1 MLRKKTDGNPYS
13 WAIVWGP
20 GGPHGIIGVFT
31 TILYGNEFQN
41 PQFFQQ
47 TISLFPEQSTLVY
60 FLEFFDGFF
69 KKQPRDVVLLT
80 AARRH

>member
-1 MLRKKTDGNPYS
+1 M
-13 WAIVWGP
+13 GP

-60 FLEFFDGFF
+60 FLEFFDVQGA
-69 KKQPRDVVLLT
+69 VSC
-80 AARRH
+80 